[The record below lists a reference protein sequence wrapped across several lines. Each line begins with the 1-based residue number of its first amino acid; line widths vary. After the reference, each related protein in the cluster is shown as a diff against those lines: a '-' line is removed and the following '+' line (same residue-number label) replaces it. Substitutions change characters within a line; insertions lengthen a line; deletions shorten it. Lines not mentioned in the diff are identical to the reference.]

1 VELLIRY
8 TTPHRQ
14 DADERSLREG
24 GTIVIGRDPGRD
36 GMKLLDADR
45 GISRRAFEVT
55 SLGGEDVLIENKNSK
70 LLVIQ
75 CGRKDY
81 AGEDLRSGDGH
92 KIPGDGWILIR
103 ETHRIEFEVVGL
115 PDSPVDLTPVGEK
128 TLDDGECTDHL
139 AETLNPAVWNGLT
152 ENCKDVCRA
161 LCIAWIKPDV
171 AHIARQTVPTDM
183 QVATLLGLTDNRSST
198 KAARSASKK
207 FENTKDAVKSAGGPD
222 LYGPGSRTELAQ
234 WAYPFVT
241 PGDIEALPGWPNF
254 E

>member
-1 VELLIRY
+1 MELLIRY
-8 TTPHRQ
+8 LTPHRQ

-24 GTIVIGRDPGRD
+24 GTIVIGRNPGSD
-36 GMKLLDADR
+36 GLKLFDADR
-45 GISRRAFEVT
+45 GISRRAFEIT
-55 SLGGEDVLIENKNSK
+55 SLGRKDVLIENKNSK

-81 AGEDLRSGDGH
+81 AGEDLRDGEGH
-92 KIPGDGWILIR
+92 MISGDGWILIR

-128 TLDDGECTDHL
+128 TLDDVER
-139 AETLNPAVWNGLT
+139 TLNSAVWNGLH
-152 ENCKDVCRA
+152 ENYKDVCRA

-183 QVATLLGLTDNRSST
+183 QVASLLGLTAERSLG
-198 KAARSASKK
+198 KATRLANKK
-207 FENTKDAVKSAGGPD
+207 FEHTKEAIKNAGGPD
-222 LYGPGSRTELAQ
+222 PYGPGARTVLAQ

>member
-1 VELLIRY
+1 
-8 TTPHRQ
+8 
-14 DADERSLREG
+14 
-24 GTIVIGRDPGRD
+24 
-36 GMKLLDADR
+36 MKLLDADR

-115 PDSPVDLTPVGEK
+115 PDSPVDPTTGDVEAP
-128 TLDDGECTDHL
+128 LDDGEWTDHL
-139 AETLNPAVWNGLT
+139 TETLNPAVWNGLT

-171 AHIARQTVPTDM
+171 AHIPRQTVPTDM
-183 QVATLLGLTDNRSST
+183 QVASLLGLTDKRSS
-198 KAARSASKK
+198 KQAARSASKK
-207 FENTKDAVKSAGGPD
+207 FENAKDAVKKAGGPD
-222 LYGPGSRTELAQ
+222 LYGPGARTELAH

-241 PGDIEALPGWPNF
+241 PSDIEALPGWPNF

>member
-1 VELLIRY
+1 
-8 TTPHRQ
+8 
-14 DADERSLREG
+14 
-24 GTIVIGRDPGRD
+24 
-36 GMKLLDADR
+36 MKLLDADR

-55 SLGGEDVLIENKNSK
+55 SLGGEDVYIENKNSK
-70 LLVIQ
+70 SLVVQ
-75 CGRKDY
+75 YGRS
-81 AGEDLRSGDGH
+81 GWSGQDLRDGEGH
-92 KIPGDGWILIR
+92 MISGDGWILIR

-115 PDSPVDLTPVGEK
+115 PDSPAGPPPVGEK
-128 TLDDGECTDHL
+128 TLDDLESPVDQ
-139 AETLNPAVWNGLT
+139 AWTLDSAIWNGLT
-152 ENCKDVCRA
+152 ENYKDVCRA

-207 FENTKDAVKSAGGPD
+207 FENTKDAVKKAGGPD

-241 PGDIEALPGWPNF
+241 PSDIEALPGWPNF